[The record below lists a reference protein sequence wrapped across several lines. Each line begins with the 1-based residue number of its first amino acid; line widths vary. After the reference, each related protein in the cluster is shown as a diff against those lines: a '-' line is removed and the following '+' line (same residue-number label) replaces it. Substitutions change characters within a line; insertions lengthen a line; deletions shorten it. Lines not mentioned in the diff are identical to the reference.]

1 MALIGAIYSRIAL
14 FSALNHILFLANEE
28 ATLKI
33 KQGIRFPGL
42 FKVTNQIAGKW
53 KTKSIIWRILQL
65 LFVIFSAP
73 KINEFNF
80 KPAQYCIDKIFEL
93 TKSCIWAISNG
104 CKKVVI
110 EPRVVQFLSEVILV
124 ISNRTRAAHSFNRA
138 ILAQIALHSVQLA
151 LFILLCIGFS

>member
-1 MALIGAIYSRIAL
+1 MSHLPHFITPILKSLMVPVIWLALIGAIYSRIAL

-33 KQGIRFPGL
+33 KQGIRFPGF

-53 KTKSIIWRILQL
+53 KTKSIMWRVLQL

-80 KPAQYCIDKIFEL
+80 KLAQYCIDKIFEL

-104 CKKVVI
+104 CKTVVI
-110 EPRVVQFLSEVILV
+110 DLGYLESIK
-124 ISNRTRAAHSFNRA
+124 FNHNWMSYLNDH
-138 ILAQIALHSVQLA
+138 INV
-151 LFILLCIGFS
+151 